1 MIVLIIILVLV
12 NIGSYKTGSVDSGNF
27 EKVQKIEEKS
37 NVICPICGS
46 YLKKG
51 ERIHSAVYPGETE
64 RTVYVYGCPYCYKKI
79 DSKNLKTEKYDS
91 KKVKKRACPV
101 CSKNLKENDYLIGK
115 MWDTEVKTHLKVIGC
130 IKCRKYPN

>member
-12 NIGSYKTGSVDSGNF
+12 NIGSYKTGSIGSRRCEEFQEVG
-27 EKVQKIEEKS
+27 EKS
-37 NVICPICGS
+37 NVICPLCES

-64 RTVYVYGCPYCYKKI
+64 RTVHVYGCPYCYKKAG
-79 DSKNLKTEKYDS
+79 SKNLNTEKYDP

-101 CSKNLKENDYLIGK
+101 CSRNLKENDYLIGR

-130 IKCRKYPN
+130 IKCRKHPI